1 MHRKNLLV
9 GRRLGP
15 GQFVQDADGSGT
27 LQMAEL
33 LHGLLKIRGEG
44 AEERSRQMESFKEA

>member
-1 MHRKNLLV
+1 LHRKNLLV